1 LGVRFLH
8 TSDWQLGTTR
18 AFLPTESQARYT
30 DDQIEA
36 VRELA
41 RIAEDRDCAF
51 AVVAGDIFDSIQ
63 PDRRIVH
70 RAVDA
75 FGSFA
80 LPVYLLPGNHDAD
93 NPAALWSISDVI
105 ERLPTMVRVLR
116 DTVPVRVPGAAAEVV
131 GAPWPSRRP
140 DSDLLTAALEALE
153 APEPGVGRIAIG
165 HGAVD
170 SIAPDPLNPALI
182 SVSSLERA
190 IADGRISYVALGDRH
205 SVTNVGTS
213 GAVWYSGAPLAT
225 DFREADSGKALVV
238 EIDAAARTL
247 SVEPVEVGSWRFVM
261 QTFEVSGP
269 ESVSAVESFLADL
282 PNKERTV
289 VRLAFVGAVNL
300 STNAALEDVL
310 DRSRDLL
317 AALELSEKRSELM
330 VLADDA
336 DLAELDLSGFAREAL
351 VELAGA
357 AKGGGDAA
365 EVSRDALMLLHR
377 LTARA
382 S

>member
-1 LGVRFLH
+1 M
-8 TSDWQLGTTR
+8 
-18 AFLPTESQARYT
+18 
-30 DDQIEA
+30 
-36 VRELA
+36 
-41 RIAEDRDCAF
+41 
-51 AVVAGDIFDSIQ
+51 
-63 PDRRIVH
+63 H

-75 FGSFA
+75 LGSFTC
-80 LPVYLLPGNHDAD
+80 PVYLLPGNHDAD
-93 NPAALWSISDVI
+93 NPAAFWSTSDVI
-105 ERLPTMVRVLR
+105 ERLPARARVLR
-116 DTVPVRVPGAAAEVV
+116 DAAPVRVPGAAAEVV

-140 DSDLLTAALEALE
+140 DSDLLTAALETLE
-153 APEPGVGRIAIG
+153 APEPGVARIAVG
-165 HGAVD
+165 HGVVD

-182 SVSSLERA
+182 SVPGLEAA

-225 DFREADSGKALVV
+225 DYREADSGKALVV
-238 EIDAAARTL
+238 ETDAAARTL
-247 SVEPVEVGSWRFVM
+247 SVEPVEVGGWRFVM

-269 ESVSAVESFLADL
+269 ESASAVESFLADL

-289 VRLAFVGAVNL
+289 VKLAFIGTVNL

-310 DRSRDLL
+310 DRSRELL

-351 VELAGA
+351 AELAGA
-357 AKGGGDAA
+357 ANSESEAA

-377 LTARA
+377 LAARG